1 MASQSSNEELP
12 TGQQRPS
19 DTWGDVNTISFL
31 VRQAL
36 GKLQTCTLV
45 KVISC
50 TNNGALS
57 PVGFVDILPMVNQLD
72 GLGNPTEHT
81 TIYNVPYFRL
91 QGGANAIIIDP
102 EPGDIGMACFAS
114 RDISKVKNTK
124 QQANP
129 DSYRQYSFADALY
142 LGGMLNAVP
151 AQFVRFSTA
160 GIQIHSPTQVKIDAP
175 DVLIECQTME
185 VNASASMTVTT
196 PTFTVNGHS
205 VLHGAVDQTG
215 GAGVTI
221 SGAVAA
227 ASSVA
232 VSGALTGQGTNVH
245 THTHSGVMPGGGNT
259 GPPV

>member
-1 MASQSSNEELP
+1 
-12 TGQQRPS
+12 
-19 DTWGDVNTISFL
+19 
-31 VRQAL
+31 
-36 GKLQTCTLV
+36 
-45 KVISC
+45 
-50 TNNGALS
+50 
-57 PVGFVDILPMVNQLD
+57 
-72 GLGNPTEHT
+72 
-81 TIYNVPYFRL
+81 
-91 QGGANAIIIDP
+91 
-102 EPGDIGMACFAS
+102 MACFAS